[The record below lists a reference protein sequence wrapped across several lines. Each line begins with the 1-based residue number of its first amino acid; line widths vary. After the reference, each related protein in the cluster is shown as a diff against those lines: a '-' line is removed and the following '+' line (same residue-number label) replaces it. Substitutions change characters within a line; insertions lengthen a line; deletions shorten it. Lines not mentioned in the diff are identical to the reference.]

1 MKVIVLDTK
10 LVKFCDSKTYGK
22 LLRNQKHDSNCD
34 KQIFVKNEKTAE
46 LAELERVEK
55 FWVFN

>member
-10 LVKFCDSKTYGK
+10 LVKFRDSKTYGK

-55 FWVFN
+55 F